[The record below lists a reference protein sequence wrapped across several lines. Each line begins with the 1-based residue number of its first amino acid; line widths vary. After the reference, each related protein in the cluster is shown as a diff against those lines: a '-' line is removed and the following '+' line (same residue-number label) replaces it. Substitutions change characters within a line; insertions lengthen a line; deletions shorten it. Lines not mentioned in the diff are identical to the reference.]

1 MSEKTPVLS
10 PKERAELRRRR
21 ILEKSKNRL
30 ETVLDGRLP
39 PGDDG
44 VKINTDSPQN
54 DSKVKEPDTN
64 QDTIIPQYSSSSS
77 SFKKCLGWNLLAF
90 LTLKILLLRFE
101 FFSIEGLKDYVA
113 MDIIEENF
121 NIITA
126 VLAACIS
133 GNESFFKIYYYQR

>member
-1 MSEKTPVLS
+1 M
-10 PKERAELRRRR
+10 
-21 ILEKSKNRL
+21 
-30 ETVLDGRLP
+30 G
-39 PGDDG
+39 
-44 VKINTDSPQN
+44 
-54 DSKVKEPDTN
+54 
-64 QDTIIPQYSSSSS
+64 
-77 SFKKCLGWNLLAF
+77 AF

-133 GNESFFKIYYYQR
+133 GNPNSTISMIVGPLLGQRNLKIVTIVSYTMLFYSMLLVVDFIGPIVIQYFNAGDFRDLVD